1 MNPEDHEHEG
11 YRMSDD
17 ILNQRASAI
26 RKRFSEIRHGVN
38 DIVRNI
44 HSFLDE
50 VNPHIRYFFSDM
62 NSADGFYF
70 EVIVSS
76 EKDMKDA
83 MERAI
88 SNMHGDASVHNR
100 SRESLMKTM
109 ELKEGVGSI
118 IELLEYIEIFSLN
131 TMVISAKAG
140 MAGQALSTISIE
152 MARLS
157 RLGSELSAEI
167 SGKMLSL
174 EESINGFDRLKD
186 KIEFMHENNLTRLT
200 LSSSSVF
207 TSLDRHI
214 KGISGEVLGNYAML
228 ETVTE
233 TLKSVFEKFQ
243 YEDIVRQGFEK
254 VLFSRDCES
263 SEKDVV
269 VSRTG
274 YPDRETI
281 RKLFGALSSFKL
293 EDIVTDIT
301 TLFDELTKSFDE
313 VLQSLDVFTESI
325 TATVSG
331 QNGTNQGGDSISAVN
346 VKLIELK
353 SNYESYVNDVL
364 AKKEEM
370 LSYLLNAEKELGE
383 FSRFFDQMLDIS
395 GKFKTIILLTHI
407 EIARHQELNAL
418 LSGALN
424 DVRNIP
430 IRINLVV
437 EKIYTRYES
446 IRASLRNAI
455 LDYRKMLGEQKQI
468 LGKSILLMN
477 NIIRKMDDSGERHRA
492 FVDGSAHNVSE
503 LREFIGKSIILADE
517 AKSMAHGLSEDDSG
531 NTVRSVDRNSLIQS
545 YAELAAPLIE
555 NLTEGEGI
563 EKYELMMLI
572 SLIRE
577 YFGNNDLSKVELF

>member
-1 MNPEDHEHEG
+1 
-11 YRMSDD
+11 MSED
-17 ILNQRASAI
+17 ILNQRASDI

-38 DIVRNI
+38 VIVKDIR
-44 HSFLDE
+44 SFLDE
-50 VNPHIRYFFSDM
+50 LNPHIRYFFSDM
-62 NSADGFYF
+62 NSSEGFYF
-70 EVIVSS
+70 EVIVTS

-88 SNMHGDASVHNR
+88 SNMNGDVSVHER
-100 SRESLMKTM
+100 SREALMKTM

-140 MAGQALSTISIE
+140 MAGQALSTISVE

-174 EESINGFDRLKD
+174 EESINGFDRLKE

-207 TSLDRHI
+207 TSLDRNI
-214 KGISGEVLGNYAML
+214 RGISGEVLGNYAMI
-228 ETVTE
+228 EAVTE
-233 TLKSVFEKFQ
+233 SLKSVFEKFQ

-254 VLFSRDCES
+254 VLFARDCES
-263 SEKDVV
+263 SDKDIVL
-269 VSRTG
+269 SRTG
-274 YPDRETI
+274 EPDRETI
-281 RKLFGALSSFKL
+281 KKMFGALSSFKL

-301 TLFDELTKSFDE
+301 TLFDELTKAFGE
-313 VLQSLDVFTESI
+313 VIQSLDVFTGSLN
-325 TATVSG
+325 ATVSRQSSAD
-331 QNGTNQGGDSISAVN
+331 QNGSSIDAVN
-346 VKLIELK
+346 IKLVELK
-353 SNYESYVNDVL
+353 NNYESYVSDIL
-364 AKKEEM
+364 SKKEEM
-370 LSYLLNAEKELGE
+370 LSYLLNAEKELDD

-407 EIARHQELNAL
+407 EIARHQELNTL

-437 EKIYTRYES
+437 DNIYARYES
-446 IRASLRNAI
+446 IRASIRDAI
-455 LDYRKMLGEQKQI
+455 ADYRKMLGEQKHI
-468 LGKSILLMN
+468 LGKSIILMN
-477 NIIRKMDDSGERHRA
+477 TVISKMDDAQTRHSA
-492 FVDGSAHNVSE
+492 FVDGSAHNISG
-503 LREFIGKSIILADE
+503 LRDFIGKSLILADE
-517 AKSMAHGLSEDDSG
+517 AKLMAHGLSEYDSASKAV
-531 NTVRSVDRNSLIQS
+531 TADRNSFIQS
-545 YAELAAPLIE
+545 YSELAAPLIE